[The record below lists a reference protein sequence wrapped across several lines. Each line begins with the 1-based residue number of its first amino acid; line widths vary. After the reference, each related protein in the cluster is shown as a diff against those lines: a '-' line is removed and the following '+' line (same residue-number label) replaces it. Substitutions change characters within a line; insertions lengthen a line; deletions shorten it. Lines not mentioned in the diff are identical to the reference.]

1 MRRATALL
9 VGEFARLG
17 LPAPQ
22 VVPAAR
28 PDSTDP
34 LPLTDWAHPC
44 GTTRM
49 SADPRHGV
57 VDRHCRVH
65 GVDNLYIAGSS
76 VFPTNGHV
84 NPTLTV
90 IALAV
95 RLADTLRAG
104 LVAAPD

>member
-1 MRRATALL
+1 
-9 VGEFARLG
+9 
-17 LPAPQ
+17 
-22 VVPAAR
+22 
-28 PDSTDP
+28 
-34 LPLTDWAHPC
+34 
-44 GTTRM
+44 M